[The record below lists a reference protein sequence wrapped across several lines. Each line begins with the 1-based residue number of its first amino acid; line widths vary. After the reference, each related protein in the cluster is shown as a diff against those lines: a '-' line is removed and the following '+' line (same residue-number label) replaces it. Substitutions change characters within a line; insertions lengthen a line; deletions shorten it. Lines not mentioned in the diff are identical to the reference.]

1 MSQTQPKQSGL
12 IVLFGATGDLASR
25 KLYPAIYQLYQ
36 RHLLS
41 KHFAV
46 IGTARREWDDN
57 HFREVVA
64 DALSKADI
72 TVEPKRLQQFQD
84 HFYYVPNDATK
95 EEHFTILKEKMQALK
110 AKFAIEDRYLYY
122 LSIAPN
128 LFDAATKHLK
138 AAGIME
144 LPGTHRV
151 LLEKPF
157 GHDQASAKALNDTL
171 AATFD
176 NENIYRIDHYIGK
189 ETVQNIWFLRR
200 FNPMIEGIWNY
211 HFIDHVQIT
220 LSENLPVG
228 SRGGYYDDNGALLDM
243 FQNHILQVMSFVG
256 MDLPQENTSSDLHA
270 KKVAFLR
277 SLPTLSME
285 QVQANIV
292 RGQYDQARDGSRI
305 AYREE
310 EQVDDHSFTETFV
323 AGRLTSHAKR
333 WQGVPFYFR
342 TGKNLSTGKYTTVDL
357 IFKTDGPL
365 GNNPA
370 RLSFVITPELGARMV
385 LNQKEFGTM
394 NDQRVMPFWPDQKVL
409 DTLYMPESYEAI
421 IYRALRGDKTIF
433 ATIAEIEEQWRITDS
448 IKSAWEKLEAPKFPN
463 YPALSQGP
471 KAADTLLTREDRQ
484 WIFEPQW
491 ETPHPKDA

>member
-1 MSQTQPKQSGL
+1 MSQAQPKQSGL

-46 IGTARREWDDN
+46 IGTARREWDDDY
-57 HFREVVA
+57 FRQVVA
-64 DALSKADI
+64 KALEKAGID
-72 TVEPKRLQQFQD
+72 VEAKRLKQFQE

-95 EEHFTILKEKMQALK
+95 EEHFTILKEKMQTLK
-110 AKFAIEDRYLYY
+110 EKFKVESRYLYY

-128 LFDAATKHLK
+128 LFDAVTKHLK
-138 AAGIME
+138 STGIME
-144 LPGTHRV
+144 LEGTHRV

-157 GHDQASAKALNDTL
+157 GHDQASAKALNDAL
-171 AATFD
+171 ADTFS

-256 MDLPQENTSSDLHA
+256 MDLPQENTASDLHA

-277 SLPTLSME
+277 SLPTLSVE
-285 QVQANIV
+285 QVKETIV
-292 RGQYDQARDGSRI
+292 RGQYDQSNDGHAI
-305 AYREE
+305 AYRDE
-310 EQVDDHSFTETFV
+310 EQVDDHSNTETFV

-357 IFKTDGPL
+357 IFKADTPL
-365 GNNPA
+365 NNNPA
-370 RLSFVITPELGARMV
+370 RLSFVITPELGARIV
-385 LNQKEFGTM
+385 LNQKEFGTLK
-394 NDQRVMPFWPDQKVL
+394 DQQVMPFWPDKKVL
-409 DTLYMPESYEAI
+409 DTLYMPESYETI
-421 IYRALRGDKTIF
+421 LYCALRGDKTIF

-448 IKSAWEKLEAPKFPN
+448 IKQAWDVLPRPDFPN
-463 YPALSQGP
+463 YPALSHGP
-471 KAADTLLTREDRQ
+471 KEAGQLLSEDQRQ
-484 WIFEPQW
+484 WIYEPQW
-491 ETPHPKDA
+491 EEDGK